1 MLALTPGCAESAD
14 VWGYDVEQAREK
26 LRNRSYE
33 PFLELDFAQIDP
45 AEVQRLGD
53 GSAYYLALIFSD
65 AGHADQAERLL
76 RQSWSADPD
85 PWRRRSLILL
95 LDSYFYLEEWQEVIQ
110 LSEQAL
116 SIFPDDIEIV
126 CYGLEALYRSE
137 RYDELLRELDALQP
151 LTADSSAGR
160 WSPAVDASLW
170 RAIAAYRL
178 QTADWPQRFYAAF
191 ADHPASVH
199 HSRLFLFARNQG
211 DILDRFNRQQSLLIE
226 ARYHLADGR
235 EPEAARLF
243 RSLISER
250 ASDPPR
256 AAELLG
262 SGLLPD
268 LGRAMISGGDFR
280 LSAAA
285 LETLQQAVIG
295 RATSQ
300 QRARLYEYLGRVQRS
315 ARNRT
320 AALNSFEQALQT
332 EASGAQRDRVAWY
345 LLQTLMSGD
354 PRHAVQF
361 LEQQAASL
369 HSPAYFSGALERL
382 ASQLVALRDWDSL
395 QRAWRA
401 LHGWADEGSLA
412 QYSVINA
419 VAVRSGLV
427 TSGQADA
434 ESYLEQAYSQ
444 WQNPYYALVAAVLL
458 DRSSDLLN
466 GREAADSRQTAA
478 APENGRSAIEAYV
491 DGYFDHGLIDQGYF
505 AARRYAAEF
514 SNHALAG
521 WAAIINE
528 TGNYIDSMRLMDLVM
543 RRSNQIPV
551 RDWAYVMYPRAFA
564 EEMGAVIQA
573 EVLEPEIFYALVREE
588 SYFSADISSHV
599 GAVGLAQLMPATAA
613 EVARAMRLEDPILTD
628 PTTNLTL
635 GARYLRGL
643 IDRFDSLQDALLG
656 YNAGPTRARR
666 WRAQNGALPP
676 ILFQE
681 AVPFYETR
689 HYVRKIFVSASF
701 YGRLYGG
708 LNPAE
713 VYAMLF

>member
-1 MLALTPGCAESAD
+1 MLTPGCADSAD

-33 PFLELDFAQIDP
+33 PFLELDFARIDA

-53 GSAYYLALIFSD
+53 GSAYYLALIFSN
-65 AGHADQAERLL
+65 AGHADQAQRLL

-95 LDSYFYLEEWQEVIQ
+95 LDSYLNLEEWQEVIQ

-116 SIFPDDIEIV
+116 SVFPDDIEIA

-137 RYDELLRELDALQP
+137 RYDELLSELDALQP
-151 LTADSSAGR
+151 LKTDGGAGR

-170 RAIAAYRL
+170 RAVAAYRL

-191 ADHPASVH
+191 ADHQASVQ

-211 DILDRFNRQQSLLIE
+211 DILDRFDRQQSLLIE

-235 EPEAARLF
+235 EAEAARLF
-243 RSLISER
+243 RLLINER
-250 ASDPPR
+250 ASDPR
-256 AAELLG
+256 GAAELLG
-262 SGLLPD
+262 PELLPD
-268 LGRAMISGGDFR
+268 LGRALISGGDFR

-285 LETLQQAVIG
+285 LETLQQAVLG
-295 RATSQ
+295 RATLQ

-315 ARNRT
+315 AGNRG
-320 AALNSFEQALQT
+320 AALESFEQALQS
-332 EASGAQRDRVAWY
+332 EASGAHRDRVAWY

-354 PRHAVQF
+354 PRRAVQF
-361 LEQQAASL
+361 LEQQAESL

-382 ASQLVALRDWDSL
+382 AAQLVALRDWASL

-401 LHGWADEGSLA
+401 LDGWADQGTLA

-419 VAVRSGLV
+419 VAVRSGLAAG
-427 TSGQADA
+427 GQAHA
-434 ESYLEQAYSQ
+434 ESYLEQAYNQ

-458 DRSSDLLN
+458 DRTSGLLY
-466 GREAADSRQTAA
+466 GAETADTRRTAA
-478 APENGRSAIEAYV
+478 APQNAETPIEAYV
-491 DGYFDHGLIDQGYF
+491 AGYFDHGLTDQGYL
-505 AARRYAAEF
+505 AARRYAAEL
-514 SNHALAG
+514 SNRALAG
-521 WAAIINE
+521 WAAIISE
-528 TGNYIDSMRLMDLVM
+528 SGNYIDSMRLMDLVV
-543 RRSNQIPV
+543 RRSNQIPL

-564 EEMGAVIQA
+564 AEMGAVIQA

-613 EVARAMRLEDPILTD
+613 EVARAMRLENPILTD
-628 PTTNLTL
+628 PATNLTL

-689 HYVRKIFVSASF
+689 HYVRKIFVSAAF

-708 LNPAE
+708 IEPGE